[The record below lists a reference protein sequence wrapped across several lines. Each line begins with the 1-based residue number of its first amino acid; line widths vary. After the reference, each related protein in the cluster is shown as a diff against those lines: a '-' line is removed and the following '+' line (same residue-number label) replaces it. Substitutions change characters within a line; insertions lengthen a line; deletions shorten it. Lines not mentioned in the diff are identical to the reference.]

1 MCAGMGLIPSS
12 SSSSTSSSTSSS
24 SQENEDGPILEGGD
38 VVLGVADGVGGWVEN
53 GVDPSLFSQAL
64 MYHAT
69 RKAAKHYACPD
80 RVEDLATD
88 GVSSSSSSSSSS
100 SDSDSDV
107 SSSSS
112 NSSTSTNATSIS
124 DFKHHPGSPL
134 SLLQYAYDKVL
145 KEELVEAGSAT
156 ACIVTLDSTKGI
168 LRSANLGDS
177 GFLILRQGS
186 GILNNNNNNQ
196 TQAKQKEERV
206 NNNNNHHRGKDRDTP
221 PTSSTRTVSR
231 GRRPSEGVLFASEP
245 LQLGF
250 NCPLQLAKLPK
261 HLAQEGSI
269 SNVPNDSA
277 LWECR
282 LRDGDI
288 VLLGT
293 DGLFDNVFQSVSSE
307 RRVFCKGK
315 RPFLKYFFD
324 LLSIR
329 RTTFSLLTSFFLFF
343 FLVPFHFSSLFC
355 QIHNIPTHVGNCPTN

>member
-1 MCAGMGLIPSS
+1 MCAGMGLQTEF
-12 SSSSTSSSTSSS
+12 TSK

-38 VVLGVADGVGGWVEN
+38 VVLGVADGVGGWVES

-69 RKAAKHYACPD
+69 RKAANHYACPD
-80 RVEDLATD
+80 RVEDLATE
-88 GVSSSSSSSSSS
+88 GVSSTSSSAPSSPS
-100 SDSDSDV
+100 

-112 NSSTSTNATSIS
+112 NSSSSSTSNSSTDATSIS
-124 DFKHHPGSPL
+124 DSSHPGSPI

-145 KEELVEAGSAT
+145 EEKLVEAGSAT
-156 ACIVTLDSTKGI
+156 ACIVTLDSTKGV

-186 GILNNNNNNQ
+186 GINSHA
-196 TQAKQKEERV
+196 QALPKEQVGGVQRED
-206 NNNNNHHRGKDRDTP
+206 KDTP
-221 PTSSTRTVSR
+221 VGPGGTLPSAATRTLAR
-231 GRRPSEGVLFASEP
+231 GRRPSEGVLFASAP

-269 SNVPNDSA
+269 SNVPDDSA

-293 DGLFDNVFQSVSSE
+293 DGLFDNVHQSVS
-307 RRVFCKGK
+307 K
-315 RPFLKYFFD
+315 
-324 LLSIR
+324 
-329 RTTFSLLTSFFLFF
+329 
-343 FLVPFHFSSLFC
+343 
-355 QIHNIPTHVGNCPTN
+355 